1 MWPPPLI
8 INDIFLYDA
17 KYQLPAQRARC
28 SQLLMERDGGVH
40 LGGGTQTLGT
50 HLTKSA
56 DERVMR
62 LSTVNRNHGALIGV

>member
-1 MWPPPLI
+1 MT
-8 INDIFLYDA
+8 
-17 KYQLPAQRARC
+17 
-28 SQLLMERDGGVH
+28 STTSTLLTTLNEERWGVH

>member
-1 MWPPPLI
+1 MT
-8 INDIFLYDA
+8 
-17 KYQLPAQRARC
+17 
-28 SQLLMERDGGVH
+28 STTSTLLTTLNEERWGGVH

>member
-1 MWPPPLI
+1 M
-8 INDIFLYDA
+8 
-17 KYQLPAQRARC
+17 K
-28 SQLLMERDGGVH
+28 RDGGVH

-50 HLTKSA
+50 NLTKSA

>member
-1 MWPPPLI
+1 MT
-8 INDIFLYDA
+8 
-17 KYQLPAQRARC
+17 
-28 SQLLMERDGGVH
+28 STTSTLLTTLNGERWGVH